1 MVMMR
6 MEREIGPLGKSDTHQ
21 PRNAISSDAATDFDQ
36 APARIDVLLPKV
48 TFEVENDGKIAKRDA
63 LDDDDEDTTIN
74 WANRALTSREMQS
87 VVTQLLILSKSHRK

>member
-1 MVMMR
+1 MGHSANR
-6 MEREIGPLGKSDTHQ
+6 TLTSR
-21 PRNAISSDAATDFDQ
+21 DFDQ

-74 WANRALTSREMQS
+74 RANRALTSREMQS
-87 VVTQLLILSKSHRK
+87 VLTQLLILSKSHRK